1 MSDTI
6 HPSRNNDSNTEANAT
21 SPQEA
26 SLLDLLLIVARN
38 RKLII
43 TTTLCCAALALMLAL
58 FSASKYTS
66 SAKVIREVE
75 TDNSMRNLG
84 GLSLLSGIGLNL
96 GGSSTGLTPDAY
108 PDVLSSR
115 EVRLAVVRDTFHF
128 RDIDQTLTFTEYAN
142 RVNWKTYV
150 KRFTIGLPGTIIKA
164 IRPPVDRTE
173 VNTGVTQAYPTVEEE
188 EAIKYIS
195 ELIGTAIDQETG
207 LMIIASTT
215 HDPFLSRDI
224 TQRFVEHLVER
235 IETIRTQK
243 AKRDLNFIKQR
254 YEVARDSLVST
265 ENSLAFFNDRNT
277 NPQSARLRTQQARL
291 QRQVTFKSELFSD
304 LQAQLTQAEID
315 LQRSRPVIT
324 LLEKPVPP
332 IKASGPRRLMLI
344 AVGIVVGLILG
355 VGLALVTSV
364 LQNLRAKQEEEAKLD
379 EIATAFSPASL
390 LKFVRPRFTSKTKQ
404 QS

>member
-1 MSDTI
+1 MSDTN
-6 HPSRNNDSNTEANAT
+6 HPSRNNDSNTEADSS

-43 TTTLCCAALALMLAL
+43 TTTFCCATLALLLAL
-58 FSASKYTS
+58 FSASKYTA

-115 EVRLAVVRDTFHF
+115 EVRLAVVRDTFYF

-142 RVNWKTYV
+142 RENWKTYV

-164 IRPPVDRTE
+164 IRPPVDRTAASA
-173 VNTGVTQAYPTVEEE
+173 GVAQAYPTVEEE

-332 IKASGPRRLMLI
+332 IKPSGPRRLMLI
-344 AVGIVVGLILG
+344 AVGIIVGLILG

-364 LQNLRAKQEEEAKLD
+364 LENLRAKQEEEAKLD
-379 EIATAFSPASL
+379 EIATAFSPSAL
-390 LKFVRPRFTSKTKQ
+390 AKFIRPRLTSKTKQ
-404 QS
+404 